1 MNQFDII
8 IVGGGIAGLY
18 CAYNLQDKFKIL
30 LLDKSNK
37 LGGRIYTKTINVNG
51 IQYNLETGAGRVSDI
66 QKNTMGLIDELG
78 LSDNL
83 VKLPTKKKFIST
95 KNIKYSYNT
104 DDIFKEIIKIS
115 KKYKKIDLVNITF
128 QKFVFSILK
137 KKKATYIYESFGY
150 KSEFLTLNAYDAI
163 KSFKTDLFYK
173 NNYFGFKNG
182 YSSIVEK
189 LKDKLYNTN
198 IQLNTKFTSYIKN
211 NSKLIVSCKADK
223 KIIKYSTDKL
233 IFALPSKQLISIAY
247 RLFNSKRVNKL
258 LHSVKPEPL
267 CRIYA
272 IYEKNPHTGKVW
284 FDNLGKIT
292 TDNEIQYIIP
302 INKETGLIMISYT
315 DNIYARYWNI
325 VDKLGLLQETL
336 HLKLKELFPK
346 IDIPNPIYLSCF
358 YWRQGAHYFK
368 TKVDSRK
375 IIKNIIK
382 PFSTKEIYICNEAYS
397 MNQAWV
403 EGSLTSAKNC
413 IEKILNV

>member
-137 KKKATYIYESFGY
+137 KKKATYVYESFGY

-182 YSSIVEK
+182 YSSIV
-189 LKDKLYNTN
+189 DKLNDKLFTRGSSYN
-198 IQLNTKFTSYIKN
+198 LSYIHI
-211 NSKLIVSCKADK
+211 LE
-223 KIIKYSTDKL
+223 TDKV
-233 IFALPSKQLISIAY
+233 IIEFYK
-247 RLFNSKRVNKL
+247 NK
-258 LHSVKPEPL
+258 
-267 CRIYA
+267 
-272 IYEKNPHTGKVW
+272 
-284 FDNLGKIT
+284 
-292 TDNEIQYIIP
+292 
-302 INKETGLIMISYT
+302 
-315 DNIYARYWNI
+315 
-325 VDKLGLLQETL
+325 
-336 HLKLKELFPK
+336 
-346 IDIPNPIYLSCF
+346 
-358 YWRQGAHYFK
+358 
-368 TKVDSRK
+368 
-375 IIKNIIK
+375 
-382 PFSTKEIYICNEAYS
+382 
-397 MNQAWV
+397 
-403 EGSLTSAKNC
+403 SLT
-413 IEKILNV
+413 LM